1 MAGRVKWS
9 ARPSAGCACAL
20 FGFLQT
26 WGSICGHFSR
36 SQEARREIS
45 VPDGLEPSVFGG
57 KPSRGVQV
65 ADGGLHV
72 GEFVDV
78 VDCLARLGA
87 VPHGVYVTAQSA
99 DRRDAV
105 ERIEGVAA
113 IGAV

>member
-1 MAGRVKWS
+1 M
-9 ARPSAGCACAL
+9 
-20 FGFLQT
+20 
-26 WGSICGHFSR
+26 
-36 SQEARREIS
+36 
-45 VPDGLEPSVFGG
+45 
-57 KPSRGVQV
+57 QV

-78 VDCLARLGA
+78 VDCLPWRGV
-87 VPHGVYVTAQSA
+87 VPHGIYVTAQSA